1 MHVGKNVWTKYGN
14 NQFRCGTVVEEKE
27 CDGWKFV
34 RVDWIDDDHFE
45 MDRQRLIDLR
55 GKDYR
60 SDWSRI
66 DKIHVFDKNEM
77 IEKINKL

>member
-14 NQFRCGTVVEEKE
+14 HEFRCGTIVEEKMK
-27 CDGWKFV
+27 GKWKFV
-34 RVDWIDDDHFE
+34 RVDWIDDHGFE

-55 GKDYR
+55 GEDYR